1 MPSYNAQAK
10 SSNVV
15 NSSEYKKV
23 PAPTNQQSKK
33 RAQSKSDTQDLDVS
47 PSNTVSVK
55 VSSNIGTTS
64 NKVNSPKVSL
74 QIDPRTPTS
83 KSRPSLSPAQSRS
96 DDIRVLTAGNSP
108 TDFESAVVS
117 ASVSVSSTDKH
128 AKTAG
133 GVRREKL
140 TRKGTVEDID
150 PKADTRR

>member
-1 MPSYNAQAK
+1 
-10 SSNVV
+10 
-15 NSSEYKKV
+15 V
-23 PAPTNQQSKK
+23 PAPTRQQSNK

-55 VSSNIGTTS
+55 VSSNIGTS
-64 NKVNSPKVSL
+64 NKVNSPKASL
-74 QIDPRTPTS
+74 RIDPRTPTS

-96 DDIRVLTAGNSP
+96 DNIRVLTAGNSP

-128 AKTAG
+128 AKTPG
-133 GVRREKL
+133 DTRREKL

-150 PKADTRR
+150 PETRR